1 MTMDAMTDPET
12 VPTGTAAPLSAAA
25 SEERRIAALHA
36 LDVLDTLP
44 EAAFD
49 AIAASAA
56 QVCGVPIAL
65 ISLVDVHRQWFK
77 ANVGLPGATET
88 PREFAFCDHAIRG
101 DALFEVP
108 DATRDA
114 RFAANPLVTGDPDIR
129 FYAGAPIV
137 MPGGERIGTVC
148 VIDRT
153 PRQLDEHQRAMLES
167 LARIASCTL
176 QQRRELLD
184 MTQRLSDSE
193 AHYRA
198 IVEDQSEMISTAR
211 PDGTL
216 TFVNAAYARH
226 FGVAAEAMIGR
237 SLYDFV
243 ADDDRAQVRAHLEA
257 MLHERQPTANVNRMK
272 SAEGRMRWVAWT
284 NRPVLGAGGRVDGLQ
299 SVGRDITEQHVAE
312 ERLAESEQRVRRMY
326 EGTPAIMHSIDAHGR
341 LLDVSD
347 RWLALM
353 GYRREEVV
361 GRPSA
366 DFLTPASQAHARD
379 VVLPEFFRTGTCDR
393 VAYEF
398 IRSDGQ
404 VLDILLSATLER
416 DAQGAV
422 TRSLAVLEDVTAQK
436 RLQAELGRT
445 HAHLDAVVDNMPALV
460 GYWDARTVTR
470 FANRDFQAAVGLPL
484 DQIVER
490 PLLEI
495 IEGIDPRGCADLAPY
510 VAEVLEGRR
519 QDFECPMLT
528 TSGLRQL
535 RVALVPAQPEAGRID
550 GFYGTWFD
558 ITGLK
563 MLELRQRDSEQRYRA
578 LFENLNS
585 AYALNAIE
593 VDAEGKPVDYR
604 FLAVNPAFCAM
615 FGLDSAT
622 AVGARATTLFP
633 HVTAD
638 PADWIGKF
646 GRVALTGQPLHFEQ
660 KSAGSGRW
668 FEIVAY
674 RPEPGQFALI
684 AQDIS
689 QRKRLEDELAQARAF
704 APLRT

>member
-1 MTMDAMTDPET
+1 MSEVSTPSELAHE
-12 VPTGTAAPLSAAA
+12 ARRLA
-25 SEERRIAALHA
+25 SLQSLA
-36 LDVLDTLP
+36 VLDTLP
-44 EAAFD
+44 EPVFD

-56 QVCGVPIAL
+56 RICGVPIAL
-65 ISLVDVHRQWFK
+65 ISLIDVRRQWFK
-77 ANVGLPGATET
+77 ANVGLPRPSET
-88 PREFAFCDHAIRG
+88 PREVAFCDHAIRG

-108 DATRDA
+108 DATRDE
-114 RFAANPLVTGDPDIR
+114 RFADNPLVTGDPDIR

-137 MPGGERIGTVC
+137 MPDGERIGTVC
-148 VIDRT
+148 VIDRR
-153 PRQLDEHQRAMLES
+153 PRRLDEHQRAMLES

-184 MTQRLSDSE
+184 TTRRLGDSE

-198 IVEDQSEMISTAR
+198 IVEDQSELISTAQ

-226 FGVAAEAMIGR
+226 FGLEPAAMLGR
-237 SLYDFV
+237 CLYDFV
-243 ADDDRAQVRAHLEA
+243 DDADREAVRAHFEMMFASGEL
-257 MLHERQPTANVNRMK
+257 QSNVNRMK
-272 SAEGRMRWVAWT
+272 SAAGRTRWVAWT
-284 NRPVLGAGGRVDGLQ
+284 NRPVIAADGRVQGLQ
-299 SVGRDITEQHVAE
+299 SVGRDITEQRLAE
-312 ERLAESEQRVRRMY
+312 ERLAESEQRVRRLY
-326 EGTPAIMHSIDAHGR
+326 EATPAVMHSIDAQGR

-353 GYRREEVV
+353 GYRRDEVI
-361 GRPSA
+361 GRRSS
-366 DFLTPASQAHARD
+366 DFLTPVSQAYARD
-379 VVLPEFFRTGTCDR
+379 VVLPEFFASGVCDR
-393 VAYEF
+393 IAYQF

-416 DAQGAV
+416 DAQGDVA
-422 TRSLAVLEDVTAQK
+422 RSLAVLEDVTAQK
-436 RLQAELGRT
+436 RLQVELGRT

-460 GYWDARTVTR
+460 GYWDARAITR

-484 DQIVER
+484 DQIIGC

-495 IEGIDPRGCADLAPY
+495 VAGIDPRGCEDLAPY
-510 VAEVLEGRR
+510 VAAVLAGRR

-563 MLELRQRDSEQRYRA
+563 SLELRQRDSEQRYRG
-578 LFENLNS
+578 LFENLSS
-585 AYALNAIE
+585 AYSLNAIE
-593 VDAEGKPVDYR
+593 VDSEGKPIDYR

-615 FGLDSAT
+615 SGLDSA
-622 AVGARATTLFP
+622 AIVGARATELFP
-633 HVTAD
+633 HLRGD
-638 PADWIGKF
+638 PADWIGLF
-646 GRVALTGQPLHFEQ
+646 GRVALTGQPAHFEQ
-660 KSAGSGRW
+660 KSASSGRW
-668 FEIVAY
+668 FEVVVY

-689 QRKRLEDELAQARAF
+689 VRRRLEDELAQAQAALAERPGIV
-704 APLRT
+704 AP